1 MHDPR
6 PPLWSGLSDE
16 EHEFQYNPQ
25 RAFPNFAD
33 HQAERAPANTSA
45 RTNLKSHL
53 DVPYGEYPLRRVD
66 VFPADGAARTPVHVF
81 FHGGYWRAQDKENF
95 TFVARELVARGVT
108 TVIANYELCPA
119 STLDGVVDSALT
131 AIEWICRHIADY
143 GGDPN
148 RISLSGHSAGA
159 HLCAEVLATDW
170 LARGISPACV
180 LGAVMI
186 SGIFD
191 PEPTIRTTVN
201 AQLNLDPEIAAR
213 HNVEVRPPLVD
224 CPTWIFAGGRE
235 PWQWLDQSYRYA
247 HHLHRHGRDPEVH
260 VLPGWNHFDIVAQ
273 YMQEDSPILRATLAS
288 AFGRQGR

>member
-53 DVPYGEYPLRRVD
+53 DVPYGEHPLRRVD

-143 GGDPN
+143 GAT
-148 RISLSGHSAGA
+148 RTASA
-159 HLCAEVLATDW
+159 C
-170 LARGISPACV
+170 
-180 LGAVMI
+180 
-186 SGIFD
+186 
-191 PEPTIRTTVN
+191 
-201 AQLNLDPEIAAR
+201 
-213 HNVEVRPPLVD
+213 
-224 CPTWIFAGGRE
+224 
-235 PWQWLDQSYRYA
+235 
-247 HHLHRHGRDPEVH
+247 
-260 VLPGWNHFDIVAQ
+260 
-273 YMQEDSPILRATLAS
+273 RATLPGRTSAPRCSPRTGWRAAS
-288 AFGRQGR
+288 ARRAFWAR